1 MEPVGKKRAT
11 RIGAAQHVPAIIK
24 RLVREFA
31 EVKAPLEHRNAFE
44 LLVATVLSAQCTDA
58 QVNLVTPRLF
68 ARYPDP
74 ESMAGAPI
82 HEIEQIIK
90 PLGLFHS
97 KARALQ
103 SAARQLTQEFGGRVP
118 TTIAELTRLRGVGR
132 KTANVVLGHAFGI
145 PGVVVDTH
153 VKRVAGRLGLSK
165 HAEPENIERD
175 LMRLLPQKEWSSF
188 SHRLI
193 LHGRK
198 TCKARGPKC
207 QDCCLY
213 DLCGWEG
220 KDAYAKGQ
228 TL

>member
-1 MEPVGKKRAT
+1 
-11 RIGAAQHVPAIIK
+11 
-24 RLVREFA
+24 
-31 EVKAPLEHRNAFE
+31 
-44 LLVATVLSAQCTDA
+44 
-58 QVNLVTPRLF
+58 
-68 ARYPDP
+68 
-74 ESMAGAPI
+74 
-82 HEIEQIIK
+82 
-90 PLGLFHS
+90 
-97 KARALQ
+97 
-103 SAARQLTQEFGGRVP
+103 
-118 TTIAELTRLRGVGR
+118 VGR

>member
-1 MEPVGKKRAT
+1 MSKKRAT
-11 RIGAAQHVPAIIK
+11 RITAAQRVPAMVE
-24 RLVREFA
+24 RLALEFP

-44 LLVATVLSAQCTDA
+44 LLVATILSAQSTDA
-58 QVNLVTPRLF
+58 QVNLVTPGLF
-68 ARYPDP
+68 QRYPDA
-74 ESMAGAPI
+74 ESMGSAPI
-82 HEIEQIIK
+82 DEIEQIIK
-90 PLGLFHS
+90 SLGLFRF

-103 SAARQLTQEFGGRVP
+103 TMARQLTQEFGGRIP
-118 TTIAELTRLRGVGR
+118 ATIAELTRLRGVGR

-175 LMRLLPQKEWSSF
+175 LMRLLRRQDWTPF

-198 TCKARGPKC
+198 TCKARAPNCK
-207 QDCCLY
+207 DCCLN
-213 DLCGWEG
+213 DLCRWEG
-220 KDAYAKGQ
+220 KDTYAKGQ
-228 TL
+228 VL